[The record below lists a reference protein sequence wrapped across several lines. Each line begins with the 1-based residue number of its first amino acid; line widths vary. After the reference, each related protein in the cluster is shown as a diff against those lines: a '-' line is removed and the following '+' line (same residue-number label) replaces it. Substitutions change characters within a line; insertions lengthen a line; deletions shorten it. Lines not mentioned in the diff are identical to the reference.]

1 MSIMSIIQKGYANT
15 PNGQV
20 HFRQLKNVDGPPLVL
35 LHQTASS
42 GMMFEPIM
50 SLLLDSFHTIAPDT
64 PGFGASFPPPSLF
77 TVQYLSDSL
86 HAALTSLGVESCY
99 VFGHHTGSALAV
111 QMAFDHPGFFVKHA
125 VLSGPPLLSVDQV
138 NGLRA
143 SLKAFGLADDGG
155 HLVQVWDRIR
165 KRDMSLSLEVVHRE
179 VLLTQS
185 ARDAAQGAYQA
196 VFDQPFG
203 EQLASLEIPI
213 LVMAGEHDALRAS
226 LELSYKIITKRR
238 DAGYK
243 GCRTICLRYEPT
255 NSGGCVAGIFI
266 VTTNLKSHT

>member
-1 MSIMSIIQKGYANT
+1 
-15 PNGQV
+15 
-20 HFRQLKNVDGPPLVL
+20 
-35 LHQTASS
+35 
-42 GMMFEPIM
+42 MMFEPMM
-50 SLLLDSFHTIAPDT
+50 SLLTDDFHTIAPDT
-64 PGFGASFPPPSLF
+64 PGFGASFPPPNLF

-99 VFGHHTGSALAV
+99 VFGHHTGSALTV
-111 QMAFDHPGFFVKHA
+111 QMAFDHPDFVKRA

-143 SLKAFGLADDGG
+143 SLKATRIADDGG
-155 HLVQVWDRIR
+155 HLIQVWDRIR
-165 KRDMSLSLEVVHRE
+165 KRDMSLPLEVVHRE

-213 LVMAGEHDALRAS
+213 LVMAGEHDTLRAS
-226 LELSYKIITKRR
+226 LEPSYKLLRNGEMQVIEGVGPYVC
-238 DAGYK
+238 DAHPQAVVE
-243 GCRTICLRYEPT
+243 I
-255 NSGGCVAGIFI
+255 
-266 VTTNLKSHT
+266 LKSFFKE